1 MVILCYLVED
11 LEDQEIAVIQCVF
24 VVMVLT
30 TVTHYVVH
38 QIIQQQKHQ
47 DSLCAVLRC
56 CIQTQMVVLG
66 SDFQDIVFRTHSSH
80 AYAVMPLAKMPV
92 PH

>member
-1 MVILCYLVED
+1 MVILWCLVED
-11 LEDQEIAVIQCVF
+11 LEDQQTVLFQCVF

-30 TVTHYVVH
+30 TVTHYVAG

-66 SDFQDIVFRTHSSH
+66 SDFQDIVFRIHSSH
-80 AYAVMPLAKMPV
+80 VYAVMVLPKMPV

>member
-1 MVILCYLVED
+1 MVILWYLVED
-11 LEDQEIAVIQCVF
+11 LEDQESALFQCVF

-30 TVTHYVVH
+30 IVTHYVAD
-38 QIIQQQKHQ
+38 QTTQQQKQQ
-47 DSLCAVLRC
+47 DSACAVLRC

-66 SDFQDIVFRTHSSH
+66 IDFQDFAFRIHSSH
-80 AYAVMPLAKMPV
+80 AYAVMLSPKMPV